1 MKRLARKIKELAV
14 KKRAVAFHKRPPFLK
29 WGDFMAL
36 RGKDTAEKIWNFF
49 LDEGFSIY
57 GIAALMG
64 NLFAESGLDPKN
76 LQNSCEKRLNYTDAT
91 YTDAVDN
98 GTYKNF
104 ANDGAGYGLPQFTFP
119 SRKEGFYKYAKAA
132 GKSIGDL
139 ETQLLFMVKEMKKDF
154 KSIYAALKTASDV
167 KAASDLVLTKYEA
180 PKDQS
185 DAVKRKRAEYGQ
197 EYFNRFSGAGEEKK
211 GGNNMSIMVG
221 SARIDE
227 RGNASGGAAGDQKQT
242 SATNDLAG
250 EVSMQAM
257 YSHSKGWYILRP
269 KSAAHAAKMAALMKA
284 ACNNANIGYDQGNR
298 LGGVQH
304 GIMSAVKTECDCSSL
319 VRQVV
324 KEATG
329 KDPGNFTTSNE
340 AAALEATGLFESK
353 RSYTSQSATP
363 VYDGDV
369 LVTKSKGHTVIVV
382 SGNARST
389 AGGSGSSGQ
398 APASVSTAK
407 IESAKSFEK
416 TLAGTYKTIGSLYLR
431 AGAGKGKPD
440 LVIMPDGTKV
450 RNYGYYT
457 LVDGTKWLYVQAT
470 VKGVAYT
477 GFCSSNTKYL
487 AKQ

>member
-1 MKRLARKIKELAV
+1 
-14 KKRAVAFHKRPPFLK
+14 
-29 WGDFMAL
+29 MAL
-36 RGKDTAEKIWNFF
+36 RGKDNAEKIWNFF

-64 NLFAESGLDPKN
+64 NLSAESGLDPKN
-76 LQNSCEKRLNYTDAT
+76 LQNSCEKRLNYTDAE
-91 YTDAVDN
+91 YTAAVDN

-104 ANDGAGYGLPQFTFP
+104 TYDGAGYGLPQFTFP
-119 SRKEGFYKYAKAA
+119 SRKEAFYKYAKAA

-139 ETQLLFMVKEMKKDF
+139 ETQLLFMVEEMKKDF
-154 KSIYAALKTASDV
+154 KSVYSALKTASDV
-167 KAASDLVLTKYEA
+167 KTASDLVLKKYEA

-197 EYFNRFSGAGEEKK
+197 EYFNRFSGAGEKK
-211 GGNNMSIMVG
+211 GEINMSIMVG

-242 SATNDLAG
+242 SATNDLTG
-250 EVSMQAM
+250 EVSMQKM

-269 KSAAHAAKMAALMKA
+269 KSAAHAVKMADLMKA

-298 LGGVQH
+298 LGVVQH
-304 GIMSAVKTECDCSSL
+304 GIMTAVKTECDCSSL
-319 VRQVV
+319 VREVV

-329 KDPGNFTTSNE
+329 KDPGNFTTANE
-340 AAALEATGLFESK
+340 AASLEATGLFESK
-353 RSYTSQSATP
+353 RSYVSQSATP

-369 LVTKSKGHTVIVV
+369 LVTKAKGHTVIVV
-382 SGNARST
+382 SGNARK
-389 AGGSGSSGQ
+389 AASGSSS
-398 APASVSTAK
+398 APVPSVSTAK
-407 IESAKSFEK
+407 IESAKGFDK

-431 AGAGKGKPD
+431 AGAGKGKPE
-440 LVIMPDGTKV
+440 LVVMPNNTTV

-457 LVDGTKWLYVQAT
+457 LVDGTKWLYVQT
-470 VKGVAYT
+470 TIKSVTYT

>member
-1 MKRLARKIKELAV
+1 
-14 KKRAVAFHKRPPFLK
+14 
-29 WGDFMAL
+29 MAL
-36 RGKDTAEKIWNFF
+36 RGKDNAEKIWNFF
-49 LDEGFSIY
+49 LDERFSIY

-76 LQNSCEKRLNYTDAT
+76 LQNSCEKRLNYTDT
-91 YTDAVDN
+91 EYTTAVDN

-104 ANDGAGYGLPQFTFP
+104 AYDGAGYGLPQFTFP
-119 SRKEGFYKYAKAA
+119 SRKEAFYKYAKDV

-154 KSIYAALKTASDV
+154 KSVYSALKTASDV
-167 KAASDLVLTKYEA
+167 KTASDLVLKKYEA

-197 EYFNRFSGAGEEKK
+197 EYFNRFSGAGEKK
-211 GGNNMSIMVG
+211 GEINMSIMVG

-242 SATNDLAG
+242 SATNDLTG
-250 EVSMQAM
+250 EVSMQKM

-269 KSAAHAAKMAALMKA
+269 KSAAHAVKMADLMKA

-298 LGGVQH
+298 LGVVQH
-304 GIMSAVKTECDCSSL
+304 GIMTAVKTECDCSSL
-319 VRQVV
+319 VREVV

-329 KDPGNFTTSNE
+329 KDPGNFTTANE
-340 AAALEATGLFESK
+340 AASLEATGLFESK
-353 RSYTSQSATP
+353 RSYVSQSATP

-369 LVTKSKGHTVIVV
+369 LVTKAKGHTVIVV
-382 SGNARST
+382 SGNARK
-389 AGGSGSSGQ
+389 AASGSSS
-398 APASVSTAK
+398 APVPSVSTAK
-407 IESAKSFEK
+407 IESAKGFDK
-416 TLAGTYKTIGSLYLR
+416 TLAGAYKTIGSLYLR
-431 AGAGKGKPD
+431 AGAGKGKPE
-440 LVIMPDGTKV
+440 LVVMPNNTTV

-457 LVDGTKWLYVQAT
+457 LVDGTKWLYVQT
-470 VKGVAYT
+470 TIKSVTYT

>member
-1 MKRLARKIKELAV
+1 
-14 KKRAVAFHKRPPFLK
+14 
-29 WGDFMAL
+29 MAL
-36 RGKDTAEKIWNFF
+36 RGKDNAEKIWNFF
-49 LDEGFSIY
+49 LDERFSIY

-76 LQNSCEKRLNYTDAT
+76 LQNSCEKRLNYTDAE
-91 YTDAVDN
+91 YTTAVDN

-104 ANDGAGYGLPQFTFP
+104 AYDGAGYGLPQFTFP
-119 SRKEGFYKYAKAA
+119 SRKEAFYKYAKDV

-139 ETQLLFMVKEMKKDF
+139 ETQLLFMVEEMKKDF
-154 KSIYAALKTASDV
+154 KSVYSALKTASDV
-167 KAASDLVLTKYEA
+167 KTTSDLVLKKYEA

-197 EYFNRFSGAGEEKK
+197 EYFNRFSGAGEKK
-211 GGNNMSIMVG
+211 GEINMSIMVG

-242 SATNDLAG
+242 SATNDLTG
-250 EVSMQAM
+250 EVSMQKM

-269 KSAAHAAKMAALMKA
+269 KSAAHAVKMADLMKA

-298 LGGVQH
+298 LGVVQH
-304 GIMSAVKTECDCSSL
+304 GIMTAVKTECDCSSL
-319 VRQVV
+319 VREVV

-329 KDPGNFTTSNE
+329 KDPGNFTTANE
-340 AAALEATGLFESK
+340 AASLEATGLFESK
-353 RSYTSQSATP
+353 RSYVSQSATP

-369 LVTKSKGHTVIVV
+369 LVTKAKGHTVIVV
-382 SGNARST
+382 SGNARK
-389 AGGSGSSGQ
+389 AASGSSS
-398 APASVSTAK
+398 APAPSVSTAK
-407 IESAKSFEK
+407 IESAKGFDK
-416 TLAGTYKTIGSLYLR
+416 TLAGAYKTIGSLYLR
-431 AGAGKGKPD
+431 AGAGKGKPE
-440 LVIMPDGTKV
+440 LVVMPNNTTV

-457 LVDGTKWLYVQAT
+457 LVDGTKWLYVQT
-470 VKGVAYT
+470 TIKGVTYT

>member
-1 MKRLARKIKELAV
+1 
-14 KKRAVAFHKRPPFLK
+14 
-29 WGDFMAL
+29 MAL
-36 RGKDTAEKIWNFF
+36 RGKDNAEKIWNFF
-49 LDEGFSIY
+49 LDERFSIY

-76 LQNSCEKRLNYTDAT
+76 LQNSCEKRLNYTDAE
-91 YTDAVDN
+91 YTTAVDN
-98 GTYKNF
+98 VTYKNF
-104 ANDGAGYGLPQFTFP
+104 AYDGAGYGLPQFTFP
-119 SRKEGFYKYAKAA
+119 SRKEAFYKYAKDV

-154 KSIYAALKTASDV
+154 KSVYSALKTASDV
-167 KAASDLVLTKYEA
+167 KTASDLVLKKYEA

-197 EYFNRFSGAGEEKK
+197 EYFNRFSGAGEKK
-211 GGNNMSIMVG
+211 GEINMSIMVG

-242 SATNDLAG
+242 SATNDLTG
-250 EVSMQAM
+250 EVSMQKM

-269 KSAAHAAKMAALMKA
+269 KSAAHAVKMADLMKA

-298 LGGVQH
+298 LGVVQH
-304 GIMSAVKTECDCSSL
+304 GIMTAVKTECDCSSL
-319 VRQVV
+319 VREVV

-329 KDPGNFTTSNE
+329 KDPGNFTTANE
-340 AAALEATGLFESK
+340 AASLEATGLFESK
-353 RSYTSQSATP
+353 RSYVSQSATP

-369 LVTKSKGHTVIVV
+369 LVTKTKGHTVIVV
-382 SGNARST
+382 SGNARK
-389 AGGSGSSGQ
+389 AASGSSS
-398 APASVSTAK
+398 APAPSVSTAK
-407 IESAKSFEK
+407 IESAKGFDK
-416 TLAGTYKTIGSLYLR
+416 TLAGAYKTIGSLYLR
-431 AGAGKGKPD
+431 AGAWKGKPE
-440 LVIMPDGTKV
+440 LVVMPNNTTV

-457 LVDGTKWLYVQAT
+457 LVDGTKWLYVQT
-470 VKGVAYT
+470 TIKGVTYT

>member
-1 MKRLARKIKELAV
+1 
-14 KKRAVAFHKRPPFLK
+14 
-29 WGDFMAL
+29 MAL
-36 RGKDTAEKIWNFF
+36 RGKDNAEKIWNFF

-64 NLFAESGLDPKN
+64 NLSAESGLDPKN
-76 LQNSCEKRLNYTDAT
+76 LQNSCEKRLNYTDAE
-91 YTDAVDN
+91 YTAAVDN

-104 ANDGAGYGLPQFTFP
+104 AYDGAGYGLPQFTFP
-119 SRKEGFYKYAKAA
+119 SRKEAFYKYAKAA

-139 ETQLLFMVKEMKKDF
+139 ETQLLFMVEEMKKDF
-154 KSIYAALKTASDV
+154 KSVYSALKTASDV
-167 KAASDLVLTKYEA
+167 KTTSDLVLKKYEA

-197 EYFNRFSGAGEEKK
+197 EYFNRFSGAGEKK
-211 GGNNMSIMVG
+211 GEINMSIMVG

-242 SATNDLAG
+242 SAKNDLTG
-250 EVSMQAM
+250 EVSMQKM

-269 KSAAHAAKMAALMKA
+269 KSAAHAVKMADLMKA

-298 LGGVQH
+298 LGVVQH
-304 GIMSAVKTECDCSSL
+304 GIMTAVKTECDCSSL
-319 VRQVV
+319 VREVV

-329 KDPGNFTTSNE
+329 KDPGNFTTANE
-340 AAALEATGLFESK
+340 AASLEATGLFESK
-353 RSYTSQSATP
+353 RSYVSQSATP

-369 LVTKSKGHTVIVV
+369 LVTKTKGHTVIVV
-382 SGNARST
+382 SGNARK
-389 AGGSGSSGQ
+389 AASGSSS
-398 APASVSTAK
+398 APVPSVSTAK
-407 IESAKSFEK
+407 IESAKGFDK

-431 AGAGKGKPD
+431 AGAGKGKPE
-440 LVIMPDGTKV
+440 LVVMPNNTTV

-457 LVDGTKWLYVQAT
+457 LVDGTKWLYVQT
-470 VKGVAYT
+470 TIKSVTYT

>member
-1 MKRLARKIKELAV
+1 
-14 KKRAVAFHKRPPFLK
+14 
-29 WGDFMAL
+29 MAL
-36 RGKDTAEKIWNFF
+36 RGKDNAEKIWNFF
-49 LDEGFSIY
+49 LDERFSIY

-76 LQNSCEKRLNYTDAT
+76 LQNSCEKRLNYTDAE
-91 YTDAVDN
+91 YTTAVDN

-104 ANDGAGYGLPQFTFP
+104 AYDGAGYGLPQFTFP
-119 SRKEGFYKYAKAA
+119 SRKEAFYKYAKDA

-154 KSIYAALKTASDV
+154 KSVYSALKTASDV
-167 KAASDLVLTKYEA
+167 KTASDLVLKKYEA

-197 EYFNRFSGAGEEKK
+197 EYFNRFSGAGEKK
-211 GGNNMSIMVG
+211 GEINMSIMVG

-242 SATNDLAG
+242 SATNDLTG
-250 EVSMQAM
+250 EVSMQKM

-269 KSAAHAAKMAALMKA
+269 KSAAHAVKMADLMKA

-298 LGGVQH
+298 LGVVQH
-304 GIMSAVKTECDCSSL
+304 GIMTAVKTECDCSSL
-319 VRQVV
+319 VREVV

-329 KDPGNFTTSNE
+329 KDPGNFTTANE
-340 AAALEATGLFESK
+340 AASLEATGLFESK
-353 RSYTSQSATP
+353 RSYVSQSATP

-369 LVTKSKGHTVIVV
+369 LVTKTKGHTVIVV
-382 SGNARST
+382 CGSARK
-389 AGGSGSSGQ
+389 AASGSSGTS
-398 APASVSTAK
+398 APSISTAK
-407 IESAKSFEK
+407 IESAKGFDK

-431 AGAGKGKPD
+431 AGAGKGKLE
-440 LVIMPDGTKV
+440 LVIMPNNTTV

-457 LVDGTKWLYVQAT
+457 LVDGMKWLYVQTT
-470 VKGVAYT
+470 VKGVTYT
-477 GFCSSNTKYL
+477 GFCSSNIKYL
-487 AKQ
+487 DKQ

>member
-1 MKRLARKIKELAV
+1 
-14 KKRAVAFHKRPPFLK
+14 
-29 WGDFMAL
+29 MAL
-36 RGKDTAEKIWNFF
+36 RGKDNAEKIWNFF

-64 NLFAESGLDPKN
+64 NLSAESGLDPKN
-76 LQNSCEKRLNYTDAT
+76 LQNSCEKRLNYTDAE
-91 YTDAVDN
+91 YTAAVDN

-104 ANDGAGYGLPQFTFP
+104 TYDGAGYGLPQFTFP
-119 SRKEGFYKYAKAA
+119 SRKEAFYKYAKDV

-154 KSIYAALKTASDV
+154 KSVYSALKTASDV
-167 KAASDLVLTKYEA
+167 KTTSDLVLKKYEA

-197 EYFNRFSGAGEEKK
+197 EYFNRFSGAGEKK
-211 GGNNMSIMVG
+211 GEINMSIMVG

-242 SATNDLAG
+242 SATNDLTG
-250 EVSMQAM
+250 EVSMQKM

-269 KSAAHAAKMAALMKA
+269 KSAAHAVKMADLMKA

-298 LGGVQH
+298 LGVVQH
-304 GIMSAVKTECDCSSL
+304 GIMTAVKTECDCSSL
-319 VRQVV
+319 VREVV

-329 KDPGNFTTSNE
+329 KDPGNFTTANE
-340 AAALEATGLFESK
+340 AASLEATGLFESK
-353 RSYTSQSATP
+353 RSYVSQSATP

-369 LVTKSKGHTVIVV
+369 LVTKTKGHTVIVV
-382 SGNARST
+382 SGNARK
-389 AGGSGSSGQ
+389 AASGSSS
-398 APASVSTAK
+398 APVPSVSTAK
-407 IESAKSFEK
+407 IESAKGFDK

-431 AGAGKGKPD
+431 AGAGKGKPE
-440 LVIMPDGTKV
+440 LVVMPNNTTV

-457 LVDGTKWLYVQAT
+457 LVDGTKWLYVQT
-470 VKGVAYT
+470 TIKGVTYT

>member
-1 MKRLARKIKELAV
+1 
-14 KKRAVAFHKRPPFLK
+14 
-29 WGDFMAL
+29 MAL
-36 RGKDTAEKIWNFF
+36 RGKDNAEKIWNFF

-64 NLFAESGLDPKN
+64 NLSAESGLDPKN
-76 LQNSCEKRLNYTDAT
+76 LQNSCEKRLNYTDAE
-91 YTDAVDN
+91 YTAAVDN

-104 ANDGAGYGLPQFTFP
+104 TYDGAGYGLPQFTFP
-119 SRKEGFYKYAKAA
+119 SRKEAFYKYAKAA

-139 ETQLLFMVKEMKKDF
+139 ETQLLFMVEEMKKDF
-154 KSIYAALKTASDV
+154 KSVYSALKTASDV
-167 KAASDLVLTKYEA
+167 KTTSDLVLKKYEA

-197 EYFNRFSGAGEEKK
+197 EYFNRFSGAGEKK
-211 GGNNMSIMVG
+211 GEINMSIMVG

-242 SATNDLAG
+242 SAKNDLTG
-250 EVSMQAM
+250 EVSMQKM

-269 KSAAHAAKMAALMKA
+269 KSAAHAVKMADLMKA

-298 LGGVQH
+298 LGVVQH
-304 GIMSAVKTECDCSSL
+304 GIMTAVKTECDCSSL
-319 VRQVV
+319 VREVV

-329 KDPGNFTTSNE
+329 KDPGNFTTANE
-340 AAALEATGLFESK
+340 AASLEATGLFESK
-353 RSYTSQSATP
+353 RSYVSQSATP

-369 LVTKSKGHTVIVV
+369 LVAKTKGHTVIVV
-382 SGNARST
+382 SGNARK
-389 AGGSGSSGQ
+389 AASGSSS
-398 APASVSTAK
+398 APVPSVSTAK
-407 IESAKSFEK
+407 IESAKGFDK

-431 AGAGKGKPD
+431 AGAGKGKPE
-440 LVIMPDGTKV
+440 LVVMPNNTTV

-457 LVDGTKWLYVQAT
+457 LVDGTKWLYVQT
-470 VKGVAYT
+470 TIKSVTYT

>member
-1 MKRLARKIKELAV
+1 
-14 KKRAVAFHKRPPFLK
+14 
-29 WGDFMAL
+29 MAL
-36 RGKDTAEKIWNFF
+36 RGKDNAEKIWNFF

-64 NLFAESGLDPKN
+64 NLSAESGLDPKN
-76 LQNSCEKRLNYTDAT
+76 LQNSCEKRLNYTDAE
-91 YTDAVDN
+91 YTAAVDN

-104 ANDGAGYGLPQFTFP
+104 TYDGAGYGLPQFTFP
-119 SRKEGFYKYAKAA
+119 SRKEAFYKYAKDV

-154 KSIYAALKTASDV
+154 KSVYSALKTASDV
-167 KAASDLVLTKYEA
+167 KTASDLVLKKYEA

-197 EYFNRFSGAGEEKK
+197 EYFNRFSGAGEKK
-211 GGNNMSIMVG
+211 GEINMSIMVG

-242 SATNDLAG
+242 SAKNDLTG
-250 EVSMQAM
+250 EVSMQKM

-269 KSAAHAAKMAALMKA
+269 KSAAHAVKMADLMKA

-298 LGGVQH
+298 LGVVQH
-304 GIMSAVKTECDCSSL
+304 GIMTAVKTECDCSSL
-319 VRQVV
+319 VREVV

-329 KDPGNFTTSNE
+329 KDPGNFTTANE
-340 AAALEATGLFESK
+340 AASLEATGLFESK
-353 RSYTSQSATP
+353 RSYVSQSATP

-369 LVTKSKGHTVIVV
+369 LVTKAKGHTVIVV
-382 SGNARST
+382 SGNARK
-389 AGGSGSSGQ
+389 AASGSSS
-398 APASVSTAK
+398 APAPSVSTAK
-407 IESAKSFEK
+407 IESAKGFDK
-416 TLAGTYKTIGSLYLR
+416 TLAGAYKTIGSLYLR
-431 AGAGKGKPD
+431 AGAGKGKPE
-440 LVIMPDGTKV
+440 LVVMPNNTTV

-457 LVDGTKWLYVQAT
+457 LVDGTKWLYVQT
-470 VKGVAYT
+470 TIKGVTYT

>member
-1 MKRLARKIKELAV
+1 
-14 KKRAVAFHKRPPFLK
+14 
-29 WGDFMAL
+29 MAL

-91 YTDAVDN
+91 YTAAVDN

-119 SRKEGFYKYAKAA
+119 SRKEGLYKYAKAA
-132 GKSIGDL
+132 GKSIEDL

-167 KAASDLVLTKYEA
+167 KVASDLVLIKYEA

-298 LGGVQH
+298 LGVVQH

-382 SGNARST
+382 SGNARS
-389 AGGSGSSGQ
+389 AAAGSGSSSQ
-398 APASVSTAK
+398 APAPVSTAK
-407 IESAKSFEK
+407 IESAKSFDK
-416 TLAGTYKTIGSLYLR
+416 TLSGTDKTIGSLYLR

>member
-1 MKRLARKIKELAV
+1 
-14 KKRAVAFHKRPPFLK
+14 
-29 WGDFMAL
+29 MAL
-36 RGKDTAEKIWNFF
+36 RGKDNAEKIWNFF
-49 LDEGFSIY
+49 LDERFSIY

-76 LQNSCEKRLNYTDAT
+76 LQNSCEKRLNYTDAE
-91 YTDAVDN
+91 YTTAVDN

-104 ANDGAGYGLPQFTFP
+104 AYDGAGYGLPQFTFP
-119 SRKEGFYKYAKAA
+119 SRKEAFYKYAKDV

-154 KSIYAALKTASDV
+154 KSVYSALKTASDV
-167 KAASDLVLTKYEA
+167 KTASDLVLKKYEA

-197 EYFNRFSGAGEEKK
+197 EYFNRFSGAGEKK
-211 GGNNMSIMVG
+211 GEINMSIMVG

-242 SATNDLAG
+242 SATNDLTG
-250 EVSMQAM
+250 EVSMQKM
-257 YSHSKGWYILRP
+257 YSHSEGWYIFRP
-269 KSAAHAAKMAALMKA
+269 KSAAHAAKMADLMKA

-298 LGGVQH
+298 LGVVKH
-304 GIMSAVKTECDCSSL
+304 GIMTAVKTECDCSSL
-319 VRQVV
+319 VREVV

-329 KDPGNFTTSNE
+329 KDPGNFTTANE

-353 RSYTSQSATP
+353 RSYVSQSATP

-369 LVTKSKGHTVIVV
+369 LVTKAKGHTVIVV
-382 SGNARST
+382 SGNARK
-389 AGGSGSSGQ
+389 AASGSSS
-398 APASVSTAK
+398 APAPSVSTAK
-407 IESAKSFEK
+407 IESAKGFDK
-416 TLAGTYKTIGSLYLR
+416 TLAGAYKTIGSLYLR
-431 AGAGKGKPD
+431 AGAGKGKPE
-440 LVIMPDGTKV
+440 LVVMPNNTTV

-457 LVDGTKWLYVQAT
+457 LVDGTKWLYVQT
-470 VKGVAYT
+470 TIKGVTYT

>member
-1 MKRLARKIKELAV
+1 
-14 KKRAVAFHKRPPFLK
+14 
-29 WGDFMAL
+29 MAL
-36 RGKDTAEKIWNFF
+36 RGKDNAEKIWNFF
-49 LDEGFSIY
+49 LDERFSIY

-76 LQNSCEKRLNYTDAT
+76 LQNSCEKRLNYTDT
-91 YTDAVDN
+91 EYTTAVDN

-104 ANDGAGYGLPQFTFP
+104 AYDGAGYGLPQFTFP
-119 SRKEGFYKYAKAA
+119 SRKEAFYKYAKAA

-154 KSIYAALKTASDV
+154 KSVYSALKTASDV
-167 KAASDLVLTKYEA
+167 KTASDLVLKKYEA

-197 EYFNRFSGAGEEKK
+197 EYFNRFSGAGEKK
-211 GGNNMSIMVG
+211 GEINMSIMVG

-242 SATNDLAG
+242 SATNDLTG
-250 EVSMQAM
+250 EVSMQKM

-269 KSAAHAAKMAALMKA
+269 KSAAHAVKMADLMKA

-298 LGGVQH
+298 LGVVQH
-304 GIMSAVKTECDCSSL
+304 GIMTAVKTECDCSSL
-319 VRQVV
+319 VREVV

-329 KDPGNFTTSNE
+329 KDPGNFTTANE
-340 AAALEATGLFESK
+340 AASLEATGLFESK
-353 RSYTSQSATP
+353 RSYVSQSATP

-369 LVTKSKGHTVIVV
+369 LVTKAKGHTVIVV
-382 SGNARST
+382 SGNARK
-389 AGGSGSSGQ
+389 AASGSSS
-398 APASVSTAK
+398 APVPSVSTAK
-407 IESAKSFEK
+407 IESAKGFDK
-416 TLAGTYKTIGSLYLR
+416 TLAGAYKTIGSLYLR
-431 AGAGKGKPD
+431 AGAGKGKPE
-440 LVIMPDGTKV
+440 LVVMPNNTTV

-457 LVDGTKWLYVQAT
+457 LVDGTKWLYVQT
-470 VKGVAYT
+470 TIKGVTYT

>member
-1 MKRLARKIKELAV
+1 
-14 KKRAVAFHKRPPFLK
+14 
-29 WGDFMAL
+29 MAL
-36 RGKDTAEKIWNFF
+36 RGKDNAEKIWNFF
-49 LDEGFSIY
+49 LDERFSIY

-76 LQNSCEKRLNYTDAT
+76 LQNSCEKRLNYTDAE
-91 YTDAVDN
+91 YTAAVDN

-104 ANDGAGYGLPQFTFP
+104 AYDGAGYGLPQFTFP
-119 SRKEGFYKYAKAA
+119 SRKEAFYKYAKAA

-154 KSIYAALKTASDV
+154 KSVYSALKTASDV
-167 KAASDLVLTKYEA
+167 KTASDLVLKKYEA

-197 EYFNRFSGAGEEKK
+197 EYFNRFSGAGEKK
-211 GGNNMSIMVG
+211 GEINMSIMVG

-242 SATNDLAG
+242 SATNDLTG
-250 EVSMQAM
+250 EVSMQKM
-257 YSHSKGWYILRP
+257 YFHSKGWYILRP
-269 KSAAHAAKMAALMKA
+269 KSAAHAVKMADLMKA

-298 LGGVQH
+298 LGIVQH
-304 GIMSAVKTECDCSSL
+304 GIMTAVKTECDCSSL
-319 VRQVV
+319 VREVV

-329 KDPGNFTTSNE
+329 KDPGNFTTANE
-340 AAALEATGLFESK
+340 AASLEATGLFESK
-353 RSYTSQSATP
+353 RSYVSQSATP

-369 LVTKSKGHTVIVV
+369 LVTKTKGHTVIVV
-382 SGNARST
+382 SGNARK
-389 AGGSGSSGQ
+389 AASGSSS
-398 APASVSTAK
+398 APVPSVSTAK
-407 IESAKSFEK
+407 IESAKGFDK
-416 TLAGTYKTIGSLYLR
+416 TLAGAYKTIGSLYLR
-431 AGAGKGKPD
+431 AGAGKGKPE
-440 LVIMPDGTKV
+440 LVVMPNNTTV

-457 LVDGTKWLYVQAT
+457 LVDGTKWLYVQT
-470 VKGVAYT
+470 TIKGVTYT

>member
-1 MKRLARKIKELAV
+1 
-14 KKRAVAFHKRPPFLK
+14 
-29 WGDFMAL
+29 MAL
-36 RGKDTAEKIWNFF
+36 RGKDNAEKIWNFF
-49 LDEGFSIY
+49 LDERFSIY

-76 LQNSCEKRLNYTDAT
+76 LQNSCEKRLNYTDAE
-91 YTDAVDN
+91 YTAAVDN

-104 ANDGAGYGLPQFTFP
+104 AYDGAGYGLPQFTFP
-119 SRKEGFYKYAKAA
+119 SRKEAFYKYAKDV

-154 KSIYAALKTASDV
+154 KSVYSALKTASDV
-167 KAASDLVLTKYEA
+167 KTASDLVLKKYEA

-197 EYFNRFSGAGEEKK
+197 EYFNRFSGAGEKK
-211 GGNNMSIMVG
+211 GEINMSIMVG

-242 SATNDLAG
+242 SATNDLTG
-250 EVSMQAM
+250 EVSMQKM

-269 KSAAHAAKMAALMKA
+269 KSAAHAVKMADLMKA

-298 LGGVQH
+298 LGVVQH
-304 GIMSAVKTECDCSSL
+304 GIMTAVETECDCSSR
-319 VRQVV
+319 VREVV

-329 KDPGNFTTSNE
+329 KDPGNFTTANE
-340 AAALEATGLFESK
+340 AASLEATGLFESK
-353 RSYTSQSATP
+353 RSYVSQSATP

-369 LVTKSKGHTVIVV
+369 LVTKAKGHTVIVV
-382 SGNARST
+382 SGNARK
-389 AGGSGSSGQ
+389 AASGSSS
-398 APASVSTAK
+398 APAPSVSTAK
-407 IESAKSFEK
+407 IESAKGFDK
-416 TLAGTYKTIGSLYLR
+416 TLAGAYKTIGSLYLR
-431 AGAGKGKPD
+431 AGAGKGKPE
-440 LVIMPDGTKV
+440 LVVMPNNTTV

-457 LVDGTKWLYVQAT
+457 LVDGTKWLYVQT
-470 VKGVAYT
+470 TIKGVTYT

>member
-1 MKRLARKIKELAV
+1 
-14 KKRAVAFHKRPPFLK
+14 
-29 WGDFMAL
+29 MAL
-36 RGKDTAEKIWNFF
+36 RGKDNAEKIWNFF

-76 LQNSCEKRLNYTDAT
+76 LQNSCEKRLNYTDAE
-91 YTDAVDN
+91 YTTAVDN

-104 ANDGAGYGLPQFTFP
+104 AYDGAGYGLPQFTFP
-119 SRKEGFYKYAKAA
+119 SRKEAFYKYAKDV

-139 ETQLLFMVKEMKKDF
+139 ETQLLFMVEEMKKDF
-154 KSIYAALKTASDV
+154 KSVYSALKTASDV
-167 KAASDLVLTKYEA
+167 KTASDLVLKKYEA

-197 EYFNRFSGAGEEKK
+197 EYFNRFSGAGEKK
-211 GGNNMSIMVG
+211 GEINMSIMVG

-242 SATNDLAG
+242 SATNDLTG
-250 EVSMQAM
+250 EVSMQKM

-269 KSAAHAAKMAALMKA
+269 KSAAHAVKMADLMKA

-298 LGGVQH
+298 LGVVQH
-304 GIMSAVKTECDCSSL
+304 GIMTAVKTECDCSSL
-319 VRQVV
+319 VREVV

-329 KDPGNFTTSNE
+329 KDPGNFTTANE
-340 AAALEATGLFESK
+340 AASLEATGLFESK
-353 RSYTSQSATP
+353 RSYVSQSATP

-369 LVTKSKGHTVIVV
+369 LVTKTKGHTVIVV
-382 SGNARST
+382 SGNARK
-389 AGGSGSSGQ
+389 AASGSSS
-398 APASVSTAK
+398 APVPSVSTAK
-407 IESAKSFEK
+407 IESAKGFDK
-416 TLAGTYKTIGSLYLR
+416 TLAGAYKTIGSLYLR
-431 AGAGKGKPD
+431 AGAGKGKPE
-440 LVIMPDGTKV
+440 LVVMPNNTTV

-457 LVDGTKWLYVQAT
+457 LVDGTKWLYVQT
-470 VKGVAYT
+470 TIKSVTYT

>member
-1 MKRLARKIKELAV
+1 
-14 KKRAVAFHKRPPFLK
+14 
-29 WGDFMAL
+29 MAL
-36 RGKDTAEKIWNFF
+36 RGKDNAEKIWNFF

-64 NLFAESGLDPKN
+64 NLSAESGLDPKN
-76 LQNSCEKRLNYTDAT
+76 LQNSCEKRLNYTDAE
-91 YTDAVDN
+91 YTAAVDN

-104 ANDGAGYGLPQFTFP
+104 TYDGAGYGLPQFTFP
-119 SRKEGFYKYAKAA
+119 SRKEAFYKYAKAA

-139 ETQLLFMVKEMKKDF
+139 ETQLLFMVEEMKKDF
-154 KSIYAALKTASDV
+154 KSVYSALKTASDV
-167 KAASDLVLTKYEA
+167 KTTSDLVLKKYEA

-197 EYFNRFSGAGEEKK
+197 EYFNRFSGAGEKK
-211 GGNNMSIMVG
+211 GEINMSIMVG

-242 SATNDLAG
+242 SAKNDLTG
-250 EVSMQAM
+250 EVSMQKM

-269 KSAAHAAKMAALMKA
+269 KSAAHAVKMADLMKA

-298 LGGVQH
+298 LGVVQH
-304 GIMSAVKTECDCSSL
+304 GIMTAVKTECDCSSL
-319 VRQVV
+319 VREVV

-329 KDPGNFTTSNE
+329 KDPGNFTTANE
-340 AAALEATGLFESK
+340 AASLEATGLFESK
-353 RSYTSQSATP
+353 RSYVSQSATP

-369 LVTKSKGHTVIVV
+369 LVTKAKGHTVIVV
-382 SGNARST
+382 SGNARK
-389 AGGSGSSGQ
+389 AASGSSS
-398 APASVSTAK
+398 APVPSVSTAK
-407 IESAKSFEK
+407 IESAKGFDK

-431 AGAGKGKPD
+431 AGAGKGKPE
-440 LVIMPDGTKV
+440 LVVMPNNTTV

-457 LVDGTKWLYVQAT
+457 LVDGTKWLYVQT
-470 VKGVAYT
+470 TIKGVTYT

>member
-1 MKRLARKIKELAV
+1 
-14 KKRAVAFHKRPPFLK
+14 
-29 WGDFMAL
+29 MAL
-36 RGKDTAEKIWNFF
+36 RGKDNAEKIWNFF

-64 NLFAESGLDPKN
+64 NLSAESGLDPKN
-76 LQNSCEKRLNYTDAT
+76 LQNSCEKRLNYTDAE
-91 YTDAVDN
+91 YTAAVDN

-104 ANDGAGYGLPQFTFP
+104 TYDGAGYGLPQFTFP
-119 SRKEGFYKYAKAA
+119 SRKEAFYKYAKAA

-139 ETQLLFMVKEMKKDF
+139 ETQLLFMVEEMKKDF
-154 KSIYAALKTASDV
+154 KSVYSALKTASDV
-167 KAASDLVLTKYEA
+167 KTTSDLVLKKYEA

-197 EYFNRFSGAGEEKK
+197 EYFNRFSGAGEKK
-211 GGNNMSIMVG
+211 GEINMSIMVG

-242 SATNDLAG
+242 SAKNDLTG
-250 EVSMQAM
+250 EVSMQKM

-269 KSAAHAAKMAALMKA
+269 KSAAHAVKMADLMKA

-298 LGGVQH
+298 LRVVQH
-304 GIMSAVKTECDCSSL
+304 GIMTAVKTECDCSSL
-319 VRQVV
+319 VREVV

-329 KDPGNFTTSNE
+329 KDPGNFTTANE
-340 AAALEATGLFESK
+340 AASLEATGLFESK
-353 RSYTSQSATP
+353 RSYVSQSATP

-369 LVTKSKGHTVIVV
+369 LVTKTKGHTVIVV
-382 SGNARST
+382 SGNARK
-389 AGGSGSSGQ
+389 AASGSSS
-398 APASVSTAK
+398 APVPSVSTAK
-407 IESAKSFEK
+407 IESAKGFDK
-416 TLAGTYKTIGSLYLR
+416 TLAGAYKTIGSLYLR
-431 AGAGKGKPD
+431 AGAGKGKPE
-440 LVIMPDGTKV
+440 LVVMPNNTTV

-457 LVDGTKWLYVQAT
+457 LVDGTKWLYVQT
-470 VKGVAYT
+470 TIKSVTYT

>member
-1 MKRLARKIKELAV
+1 
-14 KKRAVAFHKRPPFLK
+14 
-29 WGDFMAL
+29 MAL
-36 RGKDTAEKIWNFF
+36 RGKDNAEKIWNFF

-64 NLFAESGLDPKN
+64 NLSAESGLDPKN
-76 LQNSCEKRLNYTDAT
+76 LQNSCEKRLNYTDAE
-91 YTDAVDN
+91 YTTAVDN

-104 ANDGAGYGLPQFTFP
+104 TYDGAGYGLPQFTFP
-119 SRKEGFYKYAKAA
+119 SRKEAFYKYAKAA

-139 ETQLLFMVKEMKKDF
+139 ETQLLFMVEEMKKDF
-154 KSIYAALKTASDV
+154 KSVYSALKTASDV
-167 KAASDLVLTKYEA
+167 KTTSDLVLKKYEA

-197 EYFNRFSGAGEEKK
+197 EYFNRFSGAGEKK
-211 GGNNMSIMVG
+211 GEINMSIMVG

-242 SATNDLAG
+242 SAKNDLTG
-250 EVSMQAM
+250 EVSMQKM

-269 KSAAHAAKMAALMKA
+269 KSAAHAVKMADLMKA

-298 LGGVQH
+298 LGVVQH
-304 GIMSAVKTECDCSSL
+304 GIMTAVKTECDCSSL
-319 VRQVV
+319 VREVV

-329 KDPGNFTTSNE
+329 KHPGNFTTANE
-340 AAALEATGLFESK
+340 AASLEATGLFESK
-353 RSYTSQSATP
+353 RSYVSQSATP

-369 LVTKSKGHTVIVV
+369 LVTKTKGHTVIVV
-382 SGNARST
+382 SGNARK
-389 AGGSGSSGQ
+389 AASGSSS
-398 APASVSTAK
+398 APVPSVSTAK
-407 IESAKSFEK
+407 IESAKGFDK

-431 AGAGKGKPD
+431 AGAGKGKPE
-440 LVIMPDGTKV
+440 LVVMPNNTTV

-457 LVDGTKWLYVQAT
+457 LVDGTKWLYVQT
-470 VKGVAYT
+470 TIKGVTYT

>member
-1 MKRLARKIKELAV
+1 
-14 KKRAVAFHKRPPFLK
+14 
-29 WGDFMAL
+29 MAL
-36 RGKDTAEKIWNFF
+36 RGKDNAEKIWNFF
-49 LDEGFSIY
+49 LDERFSIY

-76 LQNSCEKRLNYTDAT
+76 LQNSCEKRLNYTDAE
-91 YTDAVDN
+91 YTAAVDN

-104 ANDGAGYGLPQFTFP
+104 TYDGAGYGLPQFTFP
-119 SRKEGFYKYAKAA
+119 SRKEAFYKYAKAA

-139 ETQLLFMVKEMKKDF
+139 ETQLLFMVEEMKKDF
-154 KSIYAALKTASDV
+154 KSVYSALKTASDV
-167 KAASDLVLTKYEA
+167 KTTSDLVLKKYEA

-197 EYFNRFSGAGEEKK
+197 EYFNRFSGAGEKK
-211 GGNNMSIMVG
+211 GEINMSIMVG

-242 SATNDLAG
+242 SATNDLTG
-250 EVSMQAM
+250 EVSMQKM

-269 KSAAHAAKMAALMKA
+269 KSAAHAVKMADLMKA

-298 LGGVQH
+298 LGVVQH
-304 GIMSAVKTECDCSSL
+304 GIMTAVKTECDCSSL
-319 VRQVV
+319 VREVV

-329 KDPGNFTTSNE
+329 KDPGNFTTANE
-340 AAALEATGLFESK
+340 AASLEATGLFESK
-353 RSYTSQSATP
+353 RSYVSQSATP

-369 LVTKSKGHTVIVV
+369 LVTKTKGHTVIVV
-382 SGNARST
+382 SGNARK
-389 AGGSGSSGQ
+389 AASGSSS
-398 APASVSTAK
+398 APVPSVSTAK
-407 IESAKSFEK
+407 IESAKGFDK

-431 AGAGKGKPD
+431 AGAGKGKPE
-440 LVIMPDGTKV
+440 LVVMPNNTTV

-457 LVDGTKWLYVQAT
+457 LVDGTKWLYVQT
-470 VKGVAYT
+470 TIKSVTYT

>member
-1 MKRLARKIKELAV
+1 
-14 KKRAVAFHKRPPFLK
+14 
-29 WGDFMAL
+29 MAL
-36 RGKDTAEKIWNFF
+36 RGKDNAEKIWNFF
-49 LDEGFSIY
+49 LDERFSIY

-76 LQNSCEKRLNYTDAT
+76 LQNSCEKRLNYTDAE
-91 YTDAVDN
+91 YTTAVDN

-104 ANDGAGYGLPQFTFP
+104 AYDGAGYGLPQFTFP
-119 SRKEGFYKYAKAA
+119 SRKEAFYKYAKDV

-154 KSIYAALKTASDV
+154 KSVYSALKTASDV
-167 KAASDLVLTKYEA
+167 KTASDLVLKKYEA

-197 EYFNRFSGAGEEKK
+197 EYFNRFSGAGEKK
-211 GGNNMSIMVG
+211 GEINMSIMVG

-242 SATNDLAG
+242 SAKNDLTG
-250 EVSMQAM
+250 EVSMQKM

-269 KSAAHAAKMAALMKA
+269 KSAAHAVKMADLMKA

-298 LGGVQH
+298 LGVVQH
-304 GIMSAVKTECDCSSL
+304 GIMTAVKTECDCSSL
-319 VRQVV
+319 VREVV

-329 KDPGNFTTSNE
+329 KDPGNFTTANE
-340 AAALEATGLFESK
+340 AASLEATGLFESK
-353 RSYTSQSATP
+353 RSYVSQSATP

-369 LVTKSKGHTVIVV
+369 LVTKTKGHTVIVV
-382 SGNARST
+382 SGNARK
-389 AGGSGSSGQ
+389 AASGSSS
-398 APASVSTAK
+398 APVPSVSTAK
-407 IESAKSFEK
+407 IESAKGFDK

-431 AGAGKGKPD
+431 AGAGKGKPE
-440 LVIMPDGTKV
+440 LVVMPNNTTV

-457 LVDGTKWLYVQAT
+457 LVDGTKWLYVQT
-470 VKGVAYT
+470 TIKSVTYT

>member
-1 MKRLARKIKELAV
+1 
-14 KKRAVAFHKRPPFLK
+14 
-29 WGDFMAL
+29 MAL
-36 RGKDTAEKIWNFF
+36 RGKDNAEKIWNFF
-49 LDEGFSIY
+49 LDERFSIY

-76 LQNSCEKRLNYTDAT
+76 LQNSCEKRLNYTDDE
-91 YTDAVDN
+91 YTTAVDN

-104 ANDGAGYGLPQFTFP
+104 AYDGAGYGLPQFTFP
-119 SRKEGFYKYAKAA
+119 SRKEAFYKYAKDV

-154 KSIYAALKTASDV
+154 KSVYSALKTASDV
-167 KAASDLVLTKYEA
+167 KTASDLVLKKYEA

-197 EYFNRFSGAGEEKK
+197 EYFNRFSGAGEKK
-211 GGNNMSIMVG
+211 GEINMSIMVG

-242 SATNDLAG
+242 SATNDLTG
-250 EVSMQAM
+250 EVSMQKM

-269 KSAAHAAKMAALMKA
+269 KSAAHAVKMADLMKA

-298 LGGVQH
+298 LGVVQH
-304 GIMSAVKTECDCSSL
+304 GIMTAVKTECDCSSL
-319 VRQVV
+319 VREVV

-329 KDPGNFTTSNE
+329 KDPGNFTTANE

-353 RSYTSQSATP
+353 RSYVSQSATP

-369 LVTKSKGHTVIVV
+369 LVTKAKGHTVIVV
-382 SGNARST
+382 SGNARK
-389 AGGSGSSGQ
+389 AASGSSS
-398 APASVSTAK
+398 APAPSVSTAK
-407 IESAKSFEK
+407 IESAKGFDK
-416 TLAGTYKTIGSLYLR
+416 TLAGAYKTIGSLYLR
-431 AGAGKGKPD
+431 AGAGKGKPE
-440 LVIMPDGTKV
+440 LVVMPNNTTV

-457 LVDGTKWLYVQAT
+457 LVDGTKWLYVQT
-470 VKGVAYT
+470 TIKGVTYT

>member
-1 MKRLARKIKELAV
+1 
-14 KKRAVAFHKRPPFLK
+14 
-29 WGDFMAL
+29 MAL
-36 RGKDTAEKIWNFF
+36 RGKDNAEKIWNFF
-49 LDEGFSIY
+49 LDERFSIY

-76 LQNSCEKRLNYTDAT
+76 LQNSCEKRLNYTDAE
-91 YTDAVDN
+91 YTTAVDN

-104 ANDGAGYGLPQFTFP
+104 AYDGAGYGLPQFTFP
-119 SRKEGFYKYAKAA
+119 SRKEAFYKYAKDV

-154 KSIYAALKTASDV
+154 KSVYSALKTASDV
-167 KAASDLVLTKYEA
+167 KTASDLVLKKYEA

-298 LGGVQH
+298 LGVVQH

>member
-1 MKRLARKIKELAV
+1 
-14 KKRAVAFHKRPPFLK
+14 
-29 WGDFMAL
+29 MAL
-36 RGKDTAEKIWNFF
+36 RGKDNAEKIWNFF
-49 LDEGFSIY
+49 LDERFSIY

-76 LQNSCEKRLNYTDAT
+76 LQNSCEKRLNYTDAE
-91 YTDAVDN
+91 YTAAVDN

-104 ANDGAGYGLPQFTFP
+104 AYDGAGYGLPQFTFP
-119 SRKEGFYKYAKAA
+119 SRKEAFYKYAKAA

-154 KSIYAALKTASDV
+154 KSVYSALKTASDV
-167 KAASDLVLTKYEA
+167 KTASDLVLKKYEA

-197 EYFNRFSGAGEEKK
+197 EYFNRFSGAGEKK
-211 GGNNMSIMVG
+211 GEINMSIMVG

-242 SATNDLAG
+242 SAKNDLTG
-250 EVSMQAM
+250 EVSMQKM

-269 KSAAHAAKMAALMKA
+269 KSAAHAVKMADLMKA

-298 LGGVQH
+298 LGVVQH
-304 GIMSAVKTECDCSSL
+304 GIMTAVKTECDCSSL
-319 VRQVV
+319 VREVV

-329 KDPGNFTTSNE
+329 KDPGNFTTANE
-340 AAALEATGLFESK
+340 AASLEATGLFESK
-353 RSYTSQSATP
+353 RSYVSQSATP

-369 LVTKSKGHTVIVV
+369 LVTKTKGHTVIVV
-382 SGNARST
+382 SGNARK
-389 AGGSGSSGQ
+389 AASGSSS
-398 APASVSTAK
+398 APAPSVSTAK
-407 IESAKSFEK
+407 IESAKGFDK
-416 TLAGTYKTIGSLYLR
+416 TLAGAYKTIGSLYLR
-431 AGAGKGKPD
+431 AGAGKGKPE
-440 LVIMPDGTKV
+440 LVVMPNNTTV

-457 LVDGTKWLYVQAT
+457 LVDGTKWLYVQT
-470 VKGVAYT
+470 TIKGVTYT

>member
-1 MKRLARKIKELAV
+1 
-14 KKRAVAFHKRPPFLK
+14 
-29 WGDFMAL
+29 MAL
-36 RGKDTAEKIWNFF
+36 RGKDNAEKIWNFF

-64 NLFAESGLDPKN
+64 NLSAESGLDPKN
-76 LQNSCEKRLNYTDAT
+76 LQNSCEKRLNYTDAE
-91 YTDAVDN
+91 YTAAVDN

-104 ANDGAGYGLPQFTFP
+104 TYDGAGYGLPQFTFP
-119 SRKEGFYKYAKAA
+119 SRKEAFYKYAKAA

-139 ETQLLFMVKEMKKDF
+139 ETQLLFMVEEMKKDF
-154 KSIYAALKTASDV
+154 KSVYSALKTASDV
-167 KAASDLVLTKYEA
+167 KTTSDLVLKKYEA

-197 EYFNRFSGAGEEKK
+197 EYFNRFSGAGEKK
-211 GGNNMSIMVG
+211 GEINMSIMVG

-242 SATNDLAG
+242 SAKNDLTG
-250 EVSMQAM
+250 EVSMQKM

-269 KSAAHAAKMAALMKA
+269 KSAAHAVKMADLMKA

-298 LGGVQH
+298 LGVVQH
-304 GIMSAVKTECDCSSL
+304 GIMTSVKTECDCSSL
-319 VRQVV
+319 VREVV

-329 KDPGNFTTSNE
+329 KDPGNFTTANE
-340 AAALEATGLFESK
+340 AASLEATGLFESK
-353 RSYTSQSATP
+353 RSYVSQSATP

-369 LVTKSKGHTVIVV
+369 LVTKTKGHTVIVV
-382 SGNARST
+382 SGNARK
-389 AGGSGSSGQ
+389 AASGSSS
-398 APASVSTAK
+398 APVPSVSTAK
-407 IESAKSFEK
+407 IESAKGFDK

-431 AGAGKGKPD
+431 AGAGKGKPE
-440 LVIMPDGTKV
+440 LVVMPNNTTV

-457 LVDGTKWLYVQAT
+457 LVDGTKWLYVQT
-470 VKGVAYT
+470 TIKGVTYT

>member
-1 MKRLARKIKELAV
+1 
-14 KKRAVAFHKRPPFLK
+14 
-29 WGDFMAL
+29 MAL
-36 RGKDTAEKIWNFF
+36 RGKDNAEKIWNFF
-49 LDEGFSIY
+49 LDERFSIY

-76 LQNSCEKRLNYTDAT
+76 LQNSCEKRLNYTDAE
-91 YTDAVDN
+91 YTAAVDN

-104 ANDGAGYGLPQFTFP
+104 TYDGAGYGLPQFTFP
-119 SRKEGFYKYAKAA
+119 SRKEAFYKYAKDA

-154 KSIYAALKTASDV
+154 KSVYSALKTASDV
-167 KAASDLVLTKYEA
+167 KTASDLVLKKYEA

-197 EYFNRFSGAGEEKK
+197 EYFNRFSGAGEKK
-211 GGNNMSIMVG
+211 GEINMSIMVG

-242 SATNDLAG
+242 SAKNDLTG
-250 EVSMQAM
+250 EVSMQKM
-257 YSHSKGWYILRP
+257 YFHSKGWYILRP
-269 KSAAHAAKMAALMKA
+269 KSAAHAVKMADLMKA

-298 LGGVQH
+298 LGIVQH
-304 GIMSAVKTECDCSSL
+304 GIMTAVKTECDCSSL
-319 VRQVV
+319 VREVV

-329 KDPGNFTTSNE
+329 KDPGNFTTANE
-340 AAALEATGLFESK
+340 AASLEATGLFESK
-353 RSYTSQSATP
+353 RSYVSQSATP

-369 LVTKSKGHTVIVV
+369 LVTKTKGHTVIVV
-382 SGNARST
+382 SGNARK
-389 AGGSGSSGQ
+389 AASGSSS
-398 APASVSTAK
+398 APAPSVSTAK
-407 IESAKSFEK
+407 IESAKGFDK
-416 TLAGTYKTIGSLYLR
+416 TLAGAYKTIGSLYLR
-431 AGAGKGKPD
+431 AGAGKGKPE
-440 LVIMPDGTKV
+440 LVVMPNNTTV

-457 LVDGTKWLYVQAT
+457 LVDGTKWLYVQT
-470 VKGVAYT
+470 TIKGVTYT

>member
-1 MKRLARKIKELAV
+1 
-14 KKRAVAFHKRPPFLK
+14 
-29 WGDFMAL
+29 MAL
-36 RGKDTAEKIWNFF
+36 RGKDNAEKIWNFF
-49 LDEGFSIY
+49 LDERFSIY

-76 LQNSCEKRLNYTDAT
+76 LQNSCEKRLNYTDAE
-91 YTDAVDN
+91 YTTAVDN

-104 ANDGAGYGLPQFTFP
+104 AYDGAGYGLPQFTFP
-119 SRKEGFYKYAKAA
+119 SRKEAFYKYAKDV

-154 KSIYAALKTASDV
+154 KSVYSALKTASDV
-167 KAASDLVLTKYEA
+167 KTASDLVLKKYEA

-197 EYFNRFSGAGEEKK
+197 EYFNRFSGAGEKK
-211 GGNNMSIMVG
+211 GEINMSIMVG

-227 RGNASGGAAGDQKQT
+227 RGNVSGGAAGDQKQT
-242 SATNDLAG
+242 SATNDLTG
-250 EVSMQAM
+250 EVSMQKM

-269 KSAAHAAKMAALMKA
+269 KSAAHAVKMADLMKA

-298 LGGVQH
+298 LGVVQH
-304 GIMSAVKTECDCSSL
+304 GIMTAVKTECDCSSL
-319 VRQVV
+319 VREVV

-329 KDPGNFTTSNE
+329 KDPGNFTTANE
-340 AAALEATGLFESK
+340 AASLEATGLFESK
-353 RSYTSQSATP
+353 RSYVSQSATP

-369 LVTKSKGHTVIVV
+369 LVTKAKGHTVIVV
-382 SGNARST
+382 SGNARK
-389 AGGSGSSGQ
+389 AASGSSS
-398 APASVSTAK
+398 APAPSVSTAK
-407 IESAKSFEK
+407 IESAKGFDK
-416 TLAGTYKTIGSLYLR
+416 TLAGAYKTIGSLYLR
-431 AGAGKGKPD
+431 AGAGKGKPE
-440 LVIMPDGTKV
+440 LVVMPNNTTV

-457 LVDGTKWLYVQAT
+457 LVDGTKWLYVQT
-470 VKGVAYT
+470 TIKGVTYT

>member
-1 MKRLARKIKELAV
+1 
-14 KKRAVAFHKRPPFLK
+14 
-29 WGDFMAL
+29 MAL
-36 RGKDTAEKIWNFF
+36 RGKDNAEKIWNFF
-49 LDEGFSIY
+49 LDERFSIY

-76 LQNSCEKRLNYTDAT
+76 LQNSCEKRLNYTDAE
-91 YTDAVDN
+91 YTTAVDN

-104 ANDGAGYGLPQFTFP
+104 AYDGAGYGLPQFTFP
-119 SRKEGFYKYAKAA
+119 SRKEAFYKYAKDV

-154 KSIYAALKTASDV
+154 KSVYSALKTASDV
-167 KAASDLVLTKYEA
+167 KTASDLVLKKYEA

-298 LGGVQH
+298 LGVVQH
-304 GIMSAVKTECDCSSL
+304 GIMTAVKTECDCSSL
-319 VRQVV
+319 VREVV

-329 KDPGNFTTSNE
+329 KDPGNFTTANE
-340 AAALEATGLFESK
+340 AASLEATGLFESK
-353 RSYTSQSATP
+353 RSYVSQSATP

-369 LVTKSKGHTVIVV
+369 LVTKAKGHTVIVV
-382 SGNARST
+382 SGNARK
-389 AGGSGSSGQ
+389 AASGSSS
-398 APASVSTAK
+398 APAPSVSTAK
-407 IESAKSFEK
+407 IESAKGFDK
-416 TLAGTYKTIGSLYLR
+416 TLAGAYKTIGSLYLR
-431 AGAGKGKPD
+431 AGAGKGKPE
-440 LVIMPDGTKV
+440 LVVMPNNTTV

>member
-1 MKRLARKIKELAV
+1 
-14 KKRAVAFHKRPPFLK
+14 
-29 WGDFMAL
+29 MAL
-36 RGKDTAEKIWNFF
+36 RGKDNAEKIWNFF
-49 LDEGFSIY
+49 LDERFSIY

-76 LQNSCEKRLNYTDAT
+76 LQNSCEKRLNYTDAE
-91 YTDAVDN
+91 YTTAVDN

-104 ANDGAGYGLPQFTFP
+104 AYDGAGYGLPQFTFP
-119 SRKEGFYKYAKAA
+119 SRKEAFYKYAKDV

-154 KSIYAALKTASDV
+154 KSVYSALKTASDV
-167 KAASDLVLTKYEA
+167 KTASFLVLKKYEA

-197 EYFNRFSGAGEEKK
+197 EYFNRFSGAGEKK
-211 GGNNMSIMVG
+211 GEINMSIMVG

-242 SATNDLAG
+242 SATNDLTG
-250 EVSMQAM
+250 EVSMQKM

-269 KSAAHAAKMAALMKA
+269 KSAAHAVKMADLMKA

-298 LGGVQH
+298 LGVVQH
-304 GIMSAVKTECDCSSL
+304 GIMTAVKTECDCSSL
-319 VRQVV
+319 VREVV

-329 KDPGNFTTSNE
+329 KDPGNFTTANE
-340 AAALEATGLFESK
+340 AASLEATGLFESK
-353 RSYTSQSATP
+353 RSYVSQSATP

-369 LVTKSKGHTVIVV
+369 LVTKAKGHTVIVV
-382 SGNARST
+382 SGNARK
-389 AGGSGSSGQ
+389 AASGSSS
-398 APASVSTAK
+398 APAPSVSTAK
-407 IESAKSFEK
+407 IESAKGFDK
-416 TLAGTYKTIGSLYLR
+416 TLAGAYKTIGSLYLR
-431 AGAGKGKPD
+431 AGAGKGKPE
-440 LVIMPDGTKV
+440 LVVMPNNTTV

-457 LVDGTKWLYVQAT
+457 LVDGTKWLYVQT
-470 VKGVAYT
+470 TIKGVTYT

>member
-1 MKRLARKIKELAV
+1 
-14 KKRAVAFHKRPPFLK
+14 
-29 WGDFMAL
+29 MAL
-36 RGKDTAEKIWNFF
+36 RGKDNAEKIWNFF

-64 NLFAESGLDPKN
+64 NLSAESGLDPKN
-76 LQNSCEKRLNYTDAT
+76 LQNSCEKRLNYTDT
-91 YTDAVDN
+91 EYTTAVDN

-104 ANDGAGYGLPQFTFP
+104 AYDGAGYGLPQFTFP
-119 SRKEGFYKYAKAA
+119 SRKEAFYKYAKDV

-154 KSIYAALKTASDV
+154 KSVYSALKTASDV
-167 KAASDLVLTKYEA
+167 KTASDLVLKKYEA

-197 EYFNRFSGAGEEKK
+197 EYFNRFSGAGEKK
-211 GGNNMSIMVG
+211 GEINMSIMVG

-242 SATNDLAG
+242 SATNDLTG
-250 EVSMQAM
+250 EVSMQKM

-269 KSAAHAAKMAALMKA
+269 KSAAHAVKMADLMKA

-298 LGGVQH
+298 LGVVQH
-304 GIMSAVKTECDCSSL
+304 GIMTAVKTECDCSSL
-319 VRQVV
+319 VREVV

-329 KDPGNFTTSNE
+329 KDPGNFTTANE
-340 AAALEATGLFESK
+340 AASLEATGLFESK
-353 RSYTSQSATP
+353 RSYVSQSATP

-369 LVTKSKGHTVIVV
+369 LVTKAKGHTVIVV
-382 SGNARST
+382 SGNARK
-389 AGGSGSSGQ
+389 AASGSSS
-398 APASVSTAK
+398 APAPSVSTAK
-407 IESAKSFEK
+407 IESAKGFDK
-416 TLAGTYKTIGSLYLR
+416 TLAGAYKTIGSLYLR
-431 AGAGKGKPD
+431 AGAGKGKPE
-440 LVIMPDGTKV
+440 LVVMPNNTTV

-457 LVDGTKWLYVQAT
+457 LVDGTKWLYVQT
-470 VKGVAYT
+470 TIKGVTYT

>member
-1 MKRLARKIKELAV
+1 
-14 KKRAVAFHKRPPFLK
+14 
-29 WGDFMAL
+29 MAL
-36 RGKDTAEKIWNFF
+36 RGKDNAEKIWNFF
-49 LDEGFSIY
+49 LDERFSIY

-76 LQNSCEKRLNYTDAT
+76 LQNSCEKRLNYTDAE
-91 YTDAVDN
+91 YTAAVDN

-104 ANDGAGYGLPQFTFP
+104 AYDGAGYGLPQFTFP
-119 SRKEGFYKYAKAA
+119 SRKEAFYKYAKDA

-154 KSIYAALKTASDV
+154 KSVYSALKTASDV
-167 KAASDLVLTKYEA
+167 KTASDLVLKKYEA

-197 EYFNRFSGAGEEKK
+197 EYFNRFSGAGEKK
-211 GGNNMSIMVG
+211 GEINMSIMVG

-242 SATNDLAG
+242 SATNDLTG
-250 EVSMQAM
+250 EVSMQKM
-257 YSHSKGWYILRP
+257 YFHSKGWYILRP
-269 KSAAHAAKMAALMKA
+269 KSAAHAVKMADLMKA

-298 LGGVQH
+298 LGIVQH
-304 GIMSAVKTECDCSSL
+304 GIMTAVKTECDCSSL
-319 VRQVV
+319 VREVV

-329 KDPGNFTTSNE
+329 KDPGNFTTANK
-340 AAALEATGLFESK
+340 AASLEATGLFESK
-353 RSYTSQSATP
+353 RSYVSQSATP

-369 LVTKSKGHTVIVV
+369 LVTKTKGHTVIVV
-382 SGNARST
+382 SGNARK
-389 AGGSGSSGQ
+389 AASGSSS
-398 APASVSTAK
+398 APAPSVSTAK
-407 IESAKSFEK
+407 IESAKGFDK
-416 TLAGTYKTIGSLYLR
+416 TLAGAYKTIGSLYLR
-431 AGAGKGKPD
+431 AGAGKGKPE
-440 LVIMPDGTKV
+440 LVVMPNNTTV

-457 LVDGTKWLYVQAT
+457 LVDGTKWLYVQT
-470 VKGVAYT
+470 TIKGVTYT